1 VARLLVTQY
10 GWKED
15 PYGDTLTREGW
26 GAWGNKLTIDA
37 CALTDSAVELIRAK
51 PMDWI
56 KVDFKDGTAPLARQY
71 QDRAPEKEPR
81 CDLYMPE
88 GFNKRF
94 PDYAEVTLVESV
106 S

>member
-1 VARLLVTQY
+1 M
-10 GWKED
+10 GWV
-15 PYGDTLTREGW
+15 R
-26 GAWGNKLTIDA
+26 
-37 CALTDSAVELIRAK
+37 
-51 PMDWI
+51 
-56 KVDFKDGTAPLARQY
+56 VDFKDGTAPLARQY

-81 CDLYMPE
+81 CDLYMPG